1 MNKVFYIF
9 RHGETDWNKE
19 HRCQG
24 HTNTT
29 LNENGVSQAMNLAEK
44 MSKYPLEA
52 VFSSDLERAFKTGS
66 MVAEK
71 LNIPIFKDS
80 RLREMCNGKAEG
92 MLFEEARVHFGEE
105 LWQRFICFKNENN
118 EVGFPE
124 GETRKEVRERFL
136 NALEEIIQFKD
147 YFHVGISTHGGALR
161 NVLHSFLPEDHP
173 TIAIPNC
180 VVYRLEY
187 QAETKS
193 FQLEIKPLE

>member
-29 LNENGVSQAMNLAEK
+29 LNENGISQAMNLAEK

-52 VFSSDLERAFKTGS
+52 VFSSDLERAFQTGS
-66 MVAEK
+66 MVATK

-80 RLREMCNGKAEG
+80 RFREMCNGKAEG
-92 MLFEEARVHFGEE
+92 MLFEEARTFFGED

-124 GETRKEVRERFL
+124 GENRQQVRERFL
-136 NALEEIIQFKD
+136 SALEEIIQYKD
-147 YFHVGISTHGGALR
+147 YSHIGISTHGGALR

-180 VVYRLEY
+180 VVYRVEY
-187 QAETKS
+187 EAETKT